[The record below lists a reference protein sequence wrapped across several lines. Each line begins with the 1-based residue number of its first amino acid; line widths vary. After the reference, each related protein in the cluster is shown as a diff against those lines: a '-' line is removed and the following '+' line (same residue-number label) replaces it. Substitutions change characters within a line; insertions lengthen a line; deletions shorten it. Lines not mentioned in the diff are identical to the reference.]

1 MDSDYPTFFRSFV
14 SNYPTWEPPPNGQ
27 KMLGML
33 STFRT
38 RNEAASSAFP
48 LASSAVLRNSAPYY
62 PPRTAVSHHFSGS
75 YRGVHSRHGGD
86 GVQFGHRLP
95 VPSGERA
102 VFTVLSLILLCF
114 IYLCRALSTFAVLSL
129 SLSCFL
135 LSLLPLLCFL
145 CLYRAFSVF
154 TMLSLSLA
162 CFLCL
167 CCAFSVFTV
176 LSAFFSGQSSGP
188 SLIASSLALHP
199 EMLLLIW
206 SSFQPTLT
214 GEHLRSGS
222 RREGAVQPPFAD
234 AFG

>member
-1 MDSDYPTFFRSFV
+1 MAIDVEGRTLSCDSLCTWDKMIDSSDSIIWKSIYGQRLSHPCSFV

-62 PPRTAVSHHFSGS
+62 PPRAAVSHHFSGS

-102 VFTVLSLILLCF
+102 VFIVLS
-114 IYLCRALSTFAVLSL
+114 RSL
-129 SLSCFL
+129 PCFL
-135 LSLLPLLCFL
+135 LSLPCFL
-145 CLYRAFSVF
+145 YIHRAFSDGP
-154 TMLSLSLA
+154 
-162 CFLCL
+162 
-167 CCAFSVFTV
+167 
-176 LSAFFSGQSSGP
+176 FSG
-188 SLIASSLALHP
+188 
-199 EMLLLIW
+199 
-206 SSFQPTLT
+206 T
-214 GEHLRSGS
+214 
-222 RREGAVQPPFAD
+222 
-234 AFG
+234 